1 MNIPK
6 ENVEGVMRRLEKLLA
21 ISKDHRA
28 DANEAAAAAAMAA
41 KLMLK
46 YQISEADA
54 IISRLV
60 KGEDMGQ
67 DGFVA
72 TFRRDGTPVKQV
84 PQWASIIGLAVAR
97 LTGTRASLSRNPK
110 GEAVVLFM
118 GYIPDV
124 KTAISAMSY
133 LQTSMDNLR
142 RDFMET
148 YTYKN
153 VGVTSLNSYT
163 KGLSN
168 GVAAMLEENMKSNQT
183 EMAEELK
190 IGSQGNALVVAKS
203 AAIDEKFG
211 EQKTKS
217 MTSAVTDEDSALK
230 GYADGK
236 NIKIRAAV
244 ESSVAPVALITG

>member
-97 LTGTRASLSRNPK
+97 LTGTRASISQNPR

-124 KTAISAMSY
+124 KTAIYTMSY
-133 LQTSMDNLR
+133 LQATMSNLR

-148 YTYKN
+148 FTYKT
-153 VGVTSLNSYT
+153 VGVASLNSYT
-163 KGLSN
+163 KGLGN
-168 GVAAMLEENMKSNQT
+168 GVAAMIDESMKSNQG

-190 IGSQGNALVVAKS
+190 PGSQGNALVVAKS

-211 EQKTKS
+211 EQKTRVLT
-217 MTSAVTDEDSALK
+217 MTVASEYSAMK

-236 NIKIRAAV
+236 NIKIQTAV
-244 ESSVAPVALITG
+244 ETKYTPLAQLEE